1 MVDTATDWLQLA
13 RDAHSASTSYFD
25 ANIRSQVERDLR
37 QFQSQHAG
45 DSKYLSDAYK
55 GRSRLFRPKTRTMIR
70 KNEAIAAEAFFSTQD
85 VVSVSAA
92 NDNDPRQQASA
103 EIMQALLQHRL
114 TKSIPWFLI
123 LNGAY
128 QDAQSVG
135 VAASYQY
142 WEYDAKK
149 RRDRPCIKLLPIE
162 NVRFD
167 PGADWTNVVETSPY
181 LIRLIP
187 MYIKDV
193 KARMKAADVKTGQPK
208 WMYLDDATIRSA
220 ARKYGDSIRLTREGN
235 RTDSKDQESP
245 ITDFSVVWAHEVFM
259 EMDGQDYVYDM
270 LGTEALL
277 SEPRPIGE
285 RYWTGQRPI
294 VIGYAVIE
302 THKNYPSSLP
312 KLTKDVQ
319 TEINEVANQR
329 IDNVKFALNKRYFGK
344 RGRQIDLRSL
354 TRNIPGSVTLMQDV
368 EDVKVV
374 ETKDVTASAY
384 QEQDRL
390 NLDFDD
396 LAGSFSQ
403 SSVQSNRNLNETV
416 GGMNILN
423 TNASQVGGYQL
434 RTFVETWVE
443 PVLRQ
448 IVELEQAYET
458 DDTILA
464 LAADKAQLL
473 QKFGI
478 DQVTDDLLLAELT
491 INVNVGIGATNPTQQ
506 VTNFMLA
513 MNSLKAL
520 LADHEL
526 QDYGLQVQEVVKEL
540 FGKLGYRDGG
550 RFFEWNQQ
558 DPQIIALTAQVKEL
572 TQQLREKTAPELVAA
587 QVAKIDAEIKKITSD
602 AVKSGV
608 ESAYAAMQAGE
619 VVAAI
624 PAVAP
629 VADQIMQGAGYQKP
643 QPPGVDPNFPAP
655 AAPDPGLAV
664 NPVANKRTGVQ
675 FQPAGGNPMLPTN
688 TNPMLPAPP
697 ASPNSGAMQGIE
709 TPRADGLR

>member
-1 MVDTATDWLQLA
+1 MAASIDWLQLA
-13 RDAHSASTSYFD
+13 RDAHSTSTSYFD
-25 ANIRSQVERDLR
+25 ANIRGQIEKDLR
-37 QFQSQHAG
+37 QFQSLHGG
-45 DSKYLSDAYK
+45 DSKYQSEAYK
-55 GRSRLFRPKTRTMIR
+55 GRSKLFRPKTRAMLR

-85 VVSVSAA
+85 VLSVSAE

-123 LNGAY
+123 VNGAY

-135 VAASYQY
+135 LVASYQY
-142 WEYDAKK
+142 WEYDQKR
-149 RRDRPCIKLLPIE
+149 RRDRPCIDLLPIE

-167 PGADWTNVVETSPY
+167 PGANWTNVVESTPY
-181 LIRLIP
+181 LIRLMP
-187 MYIKDV
+187 MYVKDV
-193 KARMKAADVKTGQPK
+193 KARMLAADPKTGQPK
-208 WMYLDDATIRSA
+208 WRYLDESVIRSA
-220 ARKYGDSIRLTREGN
+220 ARKSGDSIRLTREGN
-235 RTDSKDQESP
+235 RTDSKDQESA
-245 ITDFSVVWAHEVFM
+245 ITDFSIVWTHEVFM
-259 EMDGQDYVYDM
+259 EMNGQDYVYHT

-277 SEPRPIGE
+277 SDATPIEE
-285 RYWTGQRPI
+285 RYWTGNRPI
-294 VIGYAVIE
+294 VIGYSVIE
-302 THKNYPSSLP
+302 THKLYPSSLP
-312 KLTKDVQ
+312 KLTRDVQ

-354 TRNIPGSVTLMQDV
+354 TRNIPGSVTLMQDID
-368 EDVKVV
+368 DVKVV
-374 ETKDVTASAY
+374 ETQDVTASAY

-423 TNASQVGGYQL
+423 TNSSQIGGYQL

-448 IVELEQAYET
+448 LVQLEQAYET
-458 DDTILA
+458 DDVVLA
-464 LAADKAQLL
+464 MAAQKAQLM

-478 DQVTDDLLLAELT
+478 DEVTDDLLLGELT
-491 INVNVGIGATNPTQQ
+491 INVNVGIGATNPGQQ

-513 MNSLKAL
+513 MNSLKEL
-520 LADHEL
+520 VADGSL

-550 RFFEWNQQ
+550 RFFQWDNQ
-558 DPQIIALTAQVKEL
+558 DPQVVALTAQVQQL
-572 TQQLREKTAPELVAA
+572 TQQLGQKTAPELIAA

-608 ESAYAAMQAGE
+608 EAAYAAMQAAE

-624 PAVAP
+624 PGVAP
-629 VADQIMQGAGYQKP
+629 VADKIMQAAGYQP
-643 QPPGVDPNFPAP
+643 ANPPGVDPNFPQAEMGSI
-655 AAPDPGLAV
+655 ASHGMDL
-664 NPVANKRTGVQ
+664 Q
-675 FQPAGGNPMLPTN
+675 AGN

-697 ASPNSGAMQGIE
+697 ASPNIGAMQGIE
-709 TPRADGLR
+709 TQRADGVGV

>member
-1 MVDTATDWLQLA
+1 MVDIATDWLQLA
-13 RDAHSASTSYFD
+13 RDAYSTSTNYFD
-25 ANIRSQVERDLR
+25 ANIRGQVEKDLR
-37 QFQSQHAG
+37 QFQSQHAS
-45 DSKYLSDAYK
+45 DSKYLSDGYK
-55 GRSRLFRPKTRTMIR
+55 GRSRLFRPKTRAMIR

-85 VVSVSAA
+85 VVSISAG
-92 NDNDPRQQASA
+92 DDDDPMQQASA
-103 EIMQALLQHRL
+103 EIMQALLQYRL

-128 QDAQSVG
+128 QDAQTVG
-135 VAASYQY
+135 VVASYQY
-142 WEYDAKK
+142 WEYNLRR
-149 RRDRPCIKLLPIE
+149 RRDRPCIDLLPIE

-167 PGADWTNVVETSPY
+167 PGAKWYDVIGSTPY
-181 LIRLIP
+181 LIRMIP

-193 KARMKAADVKTGQPK
+193 KARMKAADPKTGQPK
-208 WMYLDDATIRSA
+208 WAYLDDPTIRSA
-220 ARKYGDSIRLTREGN
+220 ARKYADSIRLTREGN
-235 RTDSKDQESP
+235 RTDSKDQESA
-245 ITDFSVVWAHEVFM
+245 ITDFSIVWAHETFM
-259 EMDGQDYVYDM
+259 EMDGVDYVYDT

-277 SEPRPIGE
+277 SEPQPITE

-294 VIGYAVIE
+294 VLGYAVIE
-302 THKNYPSSLP
+302 THKTYPSGLP

-329 IDNVKFALNKRYFGK
+329 IDNVKFALNKRYFGR

-354 TRNIPGSVTLMQDV
+354 TRNVPGSVTLMQDV

-374 ETKDVTASAY
+374 ETHDVTASAY

-423 TNASQVGGYQL
+423 TNATQVGGYQL

-448 IVELEQAYET
+448 IVQLEQAYET
-458 DDTILA
+458 DDRVLA
-464 LAADKAQLL
+464 LAAKKAKLF
-473 QKFGI
+473 QKFGAEQDI
-478 DQVTDDLLLAELT
+478 DKLLMNELT

-520 LADHEL
+520 IGDGAL
-526 QDYGLQVQEVVKEL
+526 QQYGLDVQEVVKEL

-550 RFFEWNQQ
+550 RFFQWQNQ
-558 DPQIIALTAQVKEL
+558 DPQVIALTAQVQKL
-572 TQQLREKTAPELVAA
+572 TDALKQKTAPELIAA

-608 ESAYAAMQAGE
+608 EAAYAAMQAGE

-629 VADQIMQGAGYQKP
+629 VADKIMESAGYQPP
-643 QPPGVDPNFPAP
+643 QPPGVDPNFPTP
-655 AAPDPGLAV
+655 AAPDAGLAV
-664 NPVANKRTGVQ
+664 NPIANKRTGVE
-675 FQPAGGNPMLPTN
+675 FQPGGGNPLQRGN

-697 ASPNSGAMQGIE
+697 ASPNIGGMRGIE
-709 TPRADGLR
+709 TQRADGL

>member
-1 MVDTATDWLQLA
+1 MVDTSTNWLQLA
-13 RDAHSASTSYFD
+13 RDAHSTSTSYFD
-25 ANIRSQVERDLR
+25 ANIRGQIEKDLR
-37 QFQSQHAG
+37 QFQSLHG
-45 DSKYLSDAYK
+45 HDSKYQSDAYK
-55 GRSRLFRPKTRTMIR
+55 GRSKLFRPKTRAMLR
-70 KNEAIAAEAFFSTQD
+70 KNEAIAAEAFFSTSD
-85 VVSVSAA
+85 VLSVSAE

-103 EIMQALLQHRL
+103 EIMQALLQYRL
-114 TKSIPWFLI
+114 TKSIPWFLT

-135 VAASYQY
+135 LVASYQY
-142 WEYDAKK
+142 WEYDPKR
-149 RRDRPCIKLLPIE
+149 RRDRPCIDLLPIE
-162 NVRFD
+162 NLRFD
-167 PGADWTNVVETSPY
+167 PGANWTNVVESSPY
-181 LIRLIP
+181 LIRLVP
-187 MYIKDV
+187 MYVKDV
-193 KARMKAADVKTGQPK
+193 KARMRNADPKTGQPK
-208 WMYLDDATIRSA
+208 WMYLEESVIRSA

-259 EMDGQDYVYDM
+259 EMDGEDYVYYT
-270 LGTEALL
+270 LGNEELL
-277 SEPRPIGE
+277 SDPVPISE

-294 VIGYAVIE
+294 VIGYSVIE
-302 THKNYPSSLP
+302 THKLYPSSLP
-312 KLTKDVQ
+312 KLTRDVQ

-329 IDNVKFALNKRYFGK
+329 IDNVKFALNKRYFAK
-344 RGRQIDLRSL
+344 RGRQVDLRSL
-354 TRNIPGSVTLMQDV
+354 TRNVPGSVTLMQDV
-368 EDVKVV
+368 EDVKIV
-374 ETKDVTASAY
+374 ETQDVTASAY

-403 SSVQSNRNLNETV
+403 SSVQSNHNLNETV

-448 IVELEQAYET
+448 IVQLEQAYET
-458 DDTILA
+458 DEIVLA
-464 LAADKAQLL
+464 LAADKAQLF
-473 QKFGI
+473 QKYGV
-478 DQVTDDLLLAELT
+478 DEVTDDLLLADLT

-520 LADHEL
+520 LADGGL
-526 QDYGLQVQEVVKEL
+526 QMYGLDVQEVVKEL

-550 RFFEWNQQ
+550 RFFKWDNQ
-558 DPQIIALTAQVKEL
+558 DPQVVALTAQVKQL
-572 TQQLREKTAPELVAA
+572 TQQLQQKTAPELIAA
-587 QVAKIDAEIKKITSD
+587 QVAKIDAEIKKIAND

-608 ESAYAAMQAGE
+608 EAAYSAMQAGE
-619 VVAAI
+619 VIAAI

-629 VADQIMQGAGYQKP
+629 VADKIMESAGYQ
-643 QPPGVDPNFPAP
+643 PPNPVGVDPNFP
-655 AAPDPGLAV
+655 
-664 NPVANKRTGVQ
+664 
-675 FQPAGGNPMLPTN
+675 QPALPDMGMGPIASHAGLQSGN

-697 ASPNSGAMQGIE
+697 ESPQIGAMEGIE
-709 TPRADGLR
+709 TQRADGVGL